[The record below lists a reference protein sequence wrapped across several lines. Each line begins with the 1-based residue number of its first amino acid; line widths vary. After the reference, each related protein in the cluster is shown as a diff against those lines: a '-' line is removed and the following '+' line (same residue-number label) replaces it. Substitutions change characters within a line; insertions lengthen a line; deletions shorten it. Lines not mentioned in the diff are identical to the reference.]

1 MKTFGFILV
10 LATIVLVSAYLP
22 ISVIKLNN
30 MSNPWII
37 VDSKVIYSR
46 GGGPGYVTVNGRT
59 YYINE
64 DSVITP
70 NTVTADGSIINSHGI
85 KVIKDG
91 SHVLSVDDENNK
103 LDMIDKSILKNVDSS
118 KNTLIYTGITSKDV
132 SELGIIVNL
141 YDTTRNLGDNI
152 PTVLRQGVEGYGLYI
167 RSGKELDNI
176 RKESSIASSLLDK
189 IVQEALQSADK
200 REQVK
205 YVHDWLAKNV
215 IYSDDVAKYTIYD
228 TLYKKEVVCDGFAR
242 TFYQACRRL
251 GLNVR
256 YIHGTET
263 NENILH
269 AWNAVKFD
277 GDSNWTYYDSTW
289 DSTEYHRDGSMLYF
303 EMSKEKCDRQHREEC
318 IHQ

>member
-46 GGGPGYVTVNGRT
+46 GGGPGYATVNGRT

-85 KVIKDG
+85 KVSKDG
-91 SHVLSVDDENNK
+91 SHVLSVDDENSK
-103 LDMIDKSILKNVDSS
+103 LDMIDKAILKNVDSS

-277 GDSNWTYYDSTW
+277 GDNTWTYYDSTW
-289 DSTEYHRDGSMLYF
+289 DSTEYHRDGSMPYF